1 MSLDQ
6 EYQSSLLLA
15 ICAYRNKDYFDI
27 DKMYDVFGAIILE
40 SNKSQR
46 LPQQSINLNFL
57 TGRYNELDELL
68 LEGFNNCYIH
78 VNPDYTRIEFNLEVE
93 PATIMINERPGVRD
107 YKNLAQIF
115 WKNI

>member
-27 DKMYDVFGAIILE
+27 DKMYDIFGAIILE

-46 LPQQSINLNFL
+46 LPQQSIHPNFL

-68 LEGFNNCYIH
+68 SEGFNNRYICA
-78 VNPDYTRIEFNLEVE
+78 NPDYTRIEFNLEVE
-93 PATIMINERPGVRD
+93 HAIMMINKRPDVKN

-115 WKNI
+115 WTNI